1 MKESGVQIELIGAGG
16 IVSNIMALLLP
27 ALRNGEVAEKLDGIT
42 FNLHDADVVE
52 ERNLIHQRFN
62 EDDVGISKVK
72 ALAER
77 FDRIHS
83 KVRVIGY
90 EKNLRDSKPL
100 ANADIV
106 LVAVDRPEPRRIVH
120 SLENTEWYD
129 LRCGLDSCL
138 VLTHTT
144 HPEDVD
150 RLTTDHRP
158 ASCQPD
164 EAIDTG
170 NVQFGFALAA
180 TFGANILM
188 RSLMKRIDGKS
199 IVPGAVCYSMRMGP
213 QPVFLQTTSSVPVK
227 EIPPKRP
234 TSRWSD
240 DEDDELLNQAK
251 LGLPLERVAK
261 HHDRS
266 PGAIWH
272 RLIRITGIRKLQNS
286 EAGE

>member
-1 MKESGVQIELIGAGG
+1 MNKNGLRIELIGAGG
-16 IVSNIMALLLP
+16 IVSNLMMLLLP
-27 ALRNGEVAEKLDGIT
+27 ALRNGKVAKELGGIT
-42 FNLHDADVVE
+42 FHLHDADIVE
-52 ERNLIHQRFN
+52 ERNLIHQRFTK
-62 EDDVGISKVK
+62 EQVGLSKVK
-72 ALAER
+72 SLEER
-77 FDRIHS
+77 FDQIHS
-83 KVRVIGY
+83 SVRVIGH
-90 EKNLRDSKPL
+90 EKNLRNVDPL
-100 ANADIV
+100 LDADIV

-120 SLENTEWYD
+120 SLEGVEWYD

-144 HPEDVD
+144 HPDDVE

-164 EAIDTG
+164 EAIETG

-188 RSLMKRIDGKS
+188 RSIMRRIDGRT
-199 IVPGAVCYSMRMGP
+199 IIPGPVCYSMRMGP
-213 QPVFLQTTSSVPVK
+213 QPVFLQTNGVVPFK

-234 TSRWSD
+234 TIRWSSN
-240 DEDDELLNQAK
+240 EDNELLNQAK

-272 RLIRITGIRKLQNS
+272 RLLRISGIRGAQDA
-286 EAGE
+286 EVGE